1 MELTGTVKKIL
12 EKQTFNSGFTK
23 QELILQT
30 NEQYPQTIAVEFV
43 QDRIDLLNDIQPG
56 DNVKIS
62 INIRGREWVNPEGV
76 TKYFNSINGW
86 RIEKE
91 QNTAVQPNPQQTPAA
106 GNTTN
111 DSNSFNAQA
120 TDLSKDSDDDV
131 DDLPF

>member
-43 QDRIDLLNDIQPG
+43 QDRIDLLNDIKPG
-56 DNVKIS
+56 EDVKIS

-76 TKYFNSINGW
+76 TKYFVSINGW
-86 RIEKE
+86 RIEKLGAAAPASGQAVAPA
-91 QNTAVQPNPQQTPAA
+91 QNMPVNE
-106 GNTTN
+106 
-111 DSNSFNAQA
+111 SFNQQA
-120 TDLSKDSDDDV
+120 TDLSKDDDDEV